1 MRYAW
6 LLASALVL
14 LLSACADSAEAPHDE
29 NGDATVRFTRAG
41 HEATIQVEIADTPEE
56 RAHGLMNRESL
67 DEDAGMLF
75 VWPEDTAS
83 GFWMKDTTIPLSI
96 AFVTEAG
103 SVIDIQDMEPL
114 DETLRHAPQPYRYAV
129 EANQGWF
136 DDNDVELGDL
146 VQLPVGLSQ

>member
-29 NGDATVRFTRAG
+29 NGDSTVRFTRAG
-41 HEATIQVEIADTPEE
+41 HETTLLVEVADTAEE
-56 RAHGLMNRESL
+56 RAQGLMNRESL

-83 GFWMKDTTIPLSI
+83 GFWMKDTTIPLSV
-96 AFVTEAG
+96 AFITEAG

-114 DETLRHAPQPYRYAV
+114 SEERHTPDQPYRYAV

-136 DDNDVELGDL
+136 DDNGVEIGDL
-146 VQLPVGLSQ
+146 VQLPVGAAQ